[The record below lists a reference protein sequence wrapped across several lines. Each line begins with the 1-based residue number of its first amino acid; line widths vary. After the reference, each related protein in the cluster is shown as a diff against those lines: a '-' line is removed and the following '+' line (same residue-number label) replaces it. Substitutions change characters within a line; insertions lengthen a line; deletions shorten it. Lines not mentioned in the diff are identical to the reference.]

1 MRSFNVILLAVCQAL
16 AMSVSPVVILVG
28 SIISVDLAPRP
39 TLATLPVTL
48 MVVGVAVSTIPAAL
62 LMRKI
67 GRRYG
72 FMIGAGIAGIA
83 CLLAAY
89 ALIAESFALFCLS
102 ALLIGTNS
110 AFIQQYRFAASE
122 SVGPELAS
130 RAVSFVLVG
139 GIVAGYLGPEL
150 AKISRD
156 WLDQAD
162 FSGSFLLMAAI
173 LCLVIVLQSLL
184 RPQISTRGEIK
195 GYERSLRQIILQPG
209 YIIALLIGT
218 VSFGV
223 MSFIMTATPIEMH
236 TVHHYSLDQ
245 TAWVIQ
251 SHIIAMYL
259 PSLFTG
265 FLLERL
271 GVLRV
276 VLAGIAC
283 MLGCVFLG
291 VISQDVLHYWGALVL
306 LGVGWNFMFIGS
318 TVILTHNYFP
328 PERFKAQA
336 VNDFTIFG
344 IQALTSLSAATVIFQ
359 SNWDILVLLNLPA
372 LFMVIGLILLYRNR
386 MLPAAALTSAD

>member
-1 MRSFNVILLAVCQAL
+1 
-16 AMSVSPVVILVG
+16 MSVTPVVILVG

-48 MVVGVAVSTIPAAL
+48 MVIGVAVSTIPAAL
-62 LMRKI
+62 LMRSI
-67 GRRYG
+67 GRRFG
-72 FMIGAGIAGIA
+72 FMIGAGIAGAA

-89 ALIAESFALFCLS
+89 SLIEGSFPLFCLS

-110 AFIQQYRFAASE
+110 AFIQQYRFAAAE
-122 SVGPELAS
+122 SVVPDQAS

-139 GIVAGYLGPEL
+139 GVVAGYLGPEL
-150 AKISRD
+150 AKISRG

-162 FSGSFLLMAAI
+162 FSGSFVLMAAI
-173 LCLVIVLQSLL
+173 LCLVIVLHSLL
-184 RPQISTRGEIK
+184 RSQYAIQAEIK
-195 GYERSLRQIILQPG
+195 GYERPMRQIILQPG

-218 VSFGV
+218 VAFGV

-236 TVHHYSLDQ
+236 AVQHFTLDQ

-271 GVLRV
+271 GVVRV
-276 VLAGIAC
+276 ILAGIAC
-283 MLGCVFLG
+283 LLGCVFLG
-291 VISQDVLHYWGALVL
+291 LISQDVLHYWGALVL

-318 TVILTHNYFP
+318 TVVLTHNYFP
-328 PERFKAQA
+328 AERFKAQA

-359 SNWDILVLLNLPA
+359 SNWDILILLNLPA
-372 LFMVIGLILLYRNR
+372 LFLVIGLIVLYRNR
-386 MLPAAALTSAD
+386 MVPAAALTSAD